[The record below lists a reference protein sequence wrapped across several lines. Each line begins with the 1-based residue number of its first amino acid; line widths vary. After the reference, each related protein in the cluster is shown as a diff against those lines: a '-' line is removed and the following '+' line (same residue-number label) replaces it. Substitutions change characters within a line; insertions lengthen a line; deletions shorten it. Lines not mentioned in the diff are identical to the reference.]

1 MTRNANRNQS
11 QYAPRSDGR
20 SSTRSNARRGTRLTI
35 DGQGRKAQEAQHWV
49 EETQHFRS
57 CIDACNAAFAYAI
70 EENPQEYAD
79 AICFLVDAIEVCGVT
94 ANLVARESE
103 FAEQAEELCAE
114 VTKACEEALEEFGD
128 DPVLTA
134 AADACRECAE
144 ACSS

>member
-1 MTRNANRNQS
+1 MTRNATRNQS
-11 QYAPRSDGR
+11 QYATRSDGR
-20 SSTRSNARRGTRLTI
+20 SSTRSSARRGTRLTI
-35 DGQGRKAQEAQHWV
+35 DGQGRQAQQWIEQ
-49 EETQHFRS
+49 TQHFRG
-57 CIDACNAAFAYAI
+57 CIDACNAAFAHAL
-70 EENPQEYAD
+70 EEGAEEYAE
-79 AICFLVDAIEVCGVT
+79 AICVLVDAIEVCGVT

-134 AADACRECAE
+134 AADACRECHE